1 MKKYKI
7 IKILFIFILASSISN
22 KYPLLGGLFGILLIY
37 FLNFK
42 GVNKKLSSSKKNFKY
57 LIYGLLIVCLLFFAK
72 HFIGNSEYDSF
83 LISLISARPWYYF
96 IYVVLLSPILEELTF
111 RYGFDAINNEYL
123 YLIIS
128 SLLFSVIRV
137 NSLSEYLYF
146 IIAFIFSLVLGY
158 VYKKSDDIKLP
169 ICFHIL
175 YNLLFYLMVVF

>member
-1 MKKYKI
+1 MKKYKT
-7 IKILFIFILASSISN
+7 IKILFIFLVASSISN
-22 KYPLLGGLFGILLIY
+22 KYPLFGGLVGVLLIY

-42 GVNKKLSSSKKNFKY
+42 DVNKKLSFSKKNFKY
-57 LIYGLLIVCLLFFAK
+57 FIYGLLVCLLFFIK
-72 HFIGNSEYDSF
+72 YFIGNSDHDSF
-83 LISLISARPWYYF
+83 LISLINARAWYYF
-96 IYVVLLSPILEELTF
+96 IYLVILSPILEEFTF
-111 RYGFDAINNEYL
+111 RYGFDTIKNEYL

-158 VYKKSDDIKLP
+158 VYRKSDDLKLP
-169 ICFHIL
+169 ISFHIL

>member
-42 GVNKKLSSSKKNFKY
+42 DVNKKMSFRKKNLKY
-57 LIYGLLIVCLLFFAK
+57 LLFGLVVCLLFFIK
-72 HFIGNSEYDSF
+72 YFIGNSEHDSF
-83 LISLISARPWYYF
+83 LISLINARAWYYF
-96 IYVVLLSPILEELTF
+96 IYVVMLSPILEELTF
-111 RYGFDAINNEYL
+111 RYGFDTIKNEYL

-158 VYKKSDDIKLP
+158 VYRKSDDLKLP
-169 ICFHIL
+169 ISFHVL
-175 YNLLFYLMVVF
+175 YNLLFYLMVVV